1 MKKTILRNYA
11 RLIVRTGANVQ
22 KGQSV
27 MVYAGLD
34 QPEFVET
41 VVDECYRAGA
51 SEVEVE
57 WRHQPLTRLSV
68 RHKSLKKLGEVK
80 AWEEEKQRWQAE
92 ALPARIH
99 IISDDPDGLDGIN
112 QAKYA
117 KAMQSRYAKLK
128 PYIDA
133 RENREQWCIAAV
145 PGVKWAK
152 KVFPKDGPSAGIT
165 ILFVCELALYSRL
178 DSAFHIEAQFR
189 ALEGDPIANWVE
201 HDEYLASRCEHLNSL
216 GLVALEYSSANGTD
230 LRVGL
235 IPQAQFIG
243 GGERIKINGVLT
255 NPNIPSEE
263 VFITPRAGE
272 AEGIVYATRPLSFQG
287 VLIEDFSVRFENGR
301 AVEVHAAKNESAL
314 RQLIEMDEGS
324 AMLGECA
331 LVPYDSPIRNSGLM
345 FYNTLFDENAAC
357 HLALGRGYSSN
368 IRDFDKYTLG
378 ELRAMGVNDS
388 MVHED
393 FMIGSADL
401 SVVGVTAS
409 GERVQLFRD
418 GGWAF

>member
-34 QPEFVET
+34 QPEFVEM
-41 VVDECYRAGA
+41 VVDEAYKAGA
-51 SEVEVE
+51 AEVEVV
-57 WRHQPLTRLSV
+57 WQHQPLTKLNV
-68 RHKSLKKLGEVK
+68 RHKSVKRLGEVK
-80 AWEEEKQRWQAE
+80 DWEIAKQRWQADT
-92 ALPARIH
+92 LPARIH
-99 IISDDPDGLDGIN
+99 IISDDPDGLAGMN

-117 KAMQSRYAKLK
+117 KGMQARYAVLK
-128 PYIDA
+128 PFIDA

-152 KVFPKDGPSAGIT
+152 KVFPSLPKGRAVEALWEA
-165 ILFVCELALYSRL
+165 ILSCS
-178 DSAFHIEAQFR
+178 R
-189 ALEGDPIANWVE
+189 ALEGDPIQNWVE
-201 HDEYLASRCEHLNSL
+201 HDAYLASRCEHLNSL
-216 GLVALEYSSANGTD
+216 GLVALEYRSANGTD

-243 GGERIKINGVLT
+243 GGERIRINGVLT

-263 VFITPRAGE
+263 VFTTPKAGE

-301 AVEVHAAKNESAL
+301 AVEVHAGKNEDAL
-314 RQLIEMDEGS
+314 RQLISMDEGS
-324 AMLGECA
+324 CMLGECA

-368 IRDFDKYTLG
+368 IRDYDKYSLE
-378 ELRAMGVNDS
+378 ELRALGVNDS

-393 FMIGSADL
+393 FMIGSEDL
-401 SVVGVTAS
+401 SVTGVTAS
-409 GERVQLFRD
+409 GERVEIFRN

>member
-51 SEVEVE
+51 AEVEVE

-80 AWEEEKQRWQAE
+80 AWEEEKQRWQTE

-152 KVFPKDGPSAGIT
+152 KVFPDLPKGRAVEKLWEA
-165 ILFVCELALYSRL
+165 ILSCS
-178 DSAFHIEAQFR
+178 R

>member
-34 QPEFVET
+34 QPEFVEM
-41 VVDECYRAGA
+41 VADEAYKAGA
-51 SEVEVE
+51 AEVEVV
-57 WRHQPLTRLSV
+57 WQHQPLTKLNV
-68 RHKSLKKLGEVK
+68 RHKSVKRLGEVK
-80 AWEEEKQRWQAE
+80 DWEIAKQRWQAE
-92 ALPARIH
+92 TLPARIH
-99 IISDDPDGLDGIN
+99 IISDDPDGLAGVN

-117 KAMQSRYAKLK
+117 KGMQARYAVLK
-128 PYIDA
+128 PFIDA

-145 PGVKWAK
+145 PGVRWAK
-152 KVFPKDGPSAGIT
+152 KVFPSLPKGRAVEALWEA
-165 ILFVCELALYSRL
+165 ILSCS
-178 DSAFHIEAQFR
+178 R
-189 ALEGDPIANWVE
+189 ALEGDPIQNWVE
-201 HDEYLASRCEHLNSL
+201 HDAYLASRCEHLNSL

-243 GGERIKINGVLT
+243 GGERIRINGVLT

-263 VFITPRAGE
+263 VFITPKAGE

-301 AVEVHAAKNESAL
+301 AVEVHAGKNEAAL
-314 RQLIEMDEGS
+314 KQLISMDDGS
-324 AMLGECA
+324 CMLGECA
-331 LVPYDSPIRNSGLM
+331 LVPYDSPIRNSGIM

-368 IRDFDKYTLG
+368 IRDYDKYSLE
-378 ELRAMGVNDS
+378 ELRALGVNDS

-393 FMIGSADL
+393 FMIGSEDL
-401 SVVGVTAS
+401 SVTGVTAS
-409 GERVQLFRD
+409 GERVEIFRN

>member
-27 MVYAGLD
+27 LVYAGLD
-34 QPEFVET
+34 QPEFVEM
-41 VVDECYRAGA
+41 VADEAYKAGA
-51 SEVEVE
+51 AEVEVV
-57 WRHQPLTRLSV
+57 WQHQPLTKLNV
-68 RHKSLKKLGEVK
+68 RHKSVKRLGEVK
-80 AWEEEKQRWQAE
+80 DWEIAKQRWQADT
-92 ALPARIH
+92 LPARIH
-99 IISDDPDGLDGIN
+99 IISDDPDGLAGMN

-117 KAMQSRYAKLK
+117 KGMQARYAVLK

-145 PGVKWAK
+145 PGAKWAK
-152 KVFPKDGPSAGIT
+152 KVFPSLPKGRAVEALWEA
-165 ILFVCELALYSRL
+165 ILSCS
-178 DSAFHIEAQFR
+178 R
-189 ALEGDPIANWVE
+189 ALEGDPIQNWVE
-201 HDEYLASRCEHLNSL
+201 HDAYLASRCEHLNSL
-216 GLVALEYSSANGTD
+216 GLVALEYKSANGTD
-230 LRVGL
+230 FRVGL
-235 IPQAQFIG
+235 IPEAQFIG
-243 GGERIKINGVLT
+243 GGERIRINGVLT

-263 VFITPRAGE
+263 VFITPKAGE

-301 AVEVHAAKNESAL
+301 AVEVHAGKNEDAL
-314 RQLIEMDEGS
+314 RQLISMDEGS
-324 AMLGECA
+324 CMLGECA
-331 LVPYDSPIRNSGLM
+331 LVPYDSPIRNSGIM

-368 IRDFDKYTLG
+368 IRDYDKYSLE
-378 ELRAMGVNDS
+378 ELRALGVNDS

-393 FMIGSADL
+393 FMIGSEDL
-401 SVVGVTAS
+401 SVTGVTAS
-409 GERVQLFRD
+409 GERVEIFRN